1 MNNYEVTKVD
11 QGDDPLTYF
20 AMFSD
25 CDPTIFE
32 MLVKELKWRKDMD
45 AEITAIERNDTW
57 ELCDLPKGR
66 RQLV

>member
-1 MNNYEVTKVD
+1 MTNYEVIGVD

-32 MLVKELKWRKDMD
+32 VVVKE
-45 AEITAIERNDTW
+45 
-57 ELCDLPKGR
+57 PK
-66 RQLV
+66 